1 MCRLKWYDV
10 IILLSTIEED
20 HLQALRLL
28 SLLSSFEPPSS
39 KKIIV
44 ANWSLYRIE
53 CDNIKWISFT
63 PSDLKGLK
71 LCPSTQ
77 LNLCTTLLNGLI
89 WRHRD
94 EGITSKLVSWKNWL
108 QKRKRK
114 TFASWQT
121 WHGHYFFSIRSCLQM
136 LVTNIIL
143 VFKMTLAFTQFI
155 PSRVDCVKTAHR
167 CCIALFE
174 LLSGNCF
181 CCHKLERANLE

>member
-10 IILLSTIEED
+10 IILLSTIKED

-39 KKIIV
+39 KKLFV
-44 ANWSLYRIE
+44 VNLSLYRIE
-53 CDNIKWISFT
+53 CDNRKWIAFT

-71 LCPSTQ
+71 PCPSTQ
-77 LNLCTTLLNGLI
+77 LNLCTRLLNGLI

-94 EGITSKLVSWKNWL
+94 EGIMSKLVSWKKL
-108 QKRKRK
+108 
-114 TFASWQT
+114 ASEKKKKNICKLANMT
-121 WHGHYFFSIRSCLQM
+121 WPLFLYIISCLQM

-167 CCIALFE
+167 CIVRVALRQLL
-174 LLSGNCF
+174 LLS
-181 CCHKLERANLE
+181 